1 MKQYKV
7 AAAII
12 MHKNE
17 ILCMQRP
24 ESNYPYLSYKYEFP
38 GGKIEA
44 GETDE
49 EALSREL
56 KEEMA
61 LDVTVKPENFFLTVN
76 HQYPDFLI
84 EMHSYIINVDNKEFQ
99 RLEHHH
105 HCWLIAKRLKE
116 LDWAPADIPIMEK
129 LMLK

>member
-1 MKQYKV
+1 MKQYQV
-7 AAAII
+7 VAAII
-12 MHKNE
+12 IHQNE

-24 ESNYPYLSYKYEFP
+24 ESSYPYLSYKYEFP

-44 GETDE
+44 GETGE
-49 EALSREL
+49 VALSREL
-56 KEEMA
+56 QEEMA
-61 LDVTVKPENFFLTVN
+61 LAVTVQPDDFFMTVA

-84 EMHSYIINVDNKEFQ
+84 EMHSYIVPVESKDFE

-105 HCWLIAKRLKE
+105 HCWLPADRLNE

>member
-17 ILCMQRP
+17 ILCMQRA

-44 GETDE
+44 GETVE

-61 LDVTVKPENFFLTVN
+61 LDVNVKPENFFLTVN
-76 HQYPDFLI
+76 YQYPDFFI
-84 EMHSYIINVDNKEFQ
+84 EMHSYVIHVDNKEFQ
-99 RLEHHH
+99 QLEHHD
-105 HCWLIAKRLKE
+105 HCWLKAESLME

-129 LMLK
+129 LMLS